1 MHSNRLCIKDEYGL
15 DPLTPA
21 IDGCLRA
28 RYFVWRI
35 PAAYAYRP
43 GAISARFFGS
53 VEYAKVLMLYNGLCS
68 AHDFVPNTA
77 IRIPI
82 KSDLDAVD
90 AQSLNT
96 VVDVNATGFEG
107 EIVEI

>member
-1 MHSNRLCIKDEYGL
+1 MHSNRLYIKDEYGL

-53 VEYAKVLMLYNGLCS
+53 VE
-68 AHDFVPNTA
+68 
-77 IRIPI
+77 
-82 KSDLDAVD
+82 
-90 AQSLNT
+90 
-96 VVDVNATGFEG
+96 
-107 EIVEI
+107 